1 EVLGNYPNP
10 FNPATV
16 IKFNL
21 PAEMQVTVSVFN
33 VLGQRVA
40 ELVNGKLT
48 AGEKSVSFNA
58 AGLSSGVYIYRI
70 QAGNQTVTRSML
82 LTK

>member
-1 EVLGNYPNP
+1 
-10 FNPATV
+10 
-16 IKFNL
+16 
-21 PAEMQVTVSVFN
+21 
-33 VLGQRVA
+33 